1 MPLTPTITLTDNADG
16 TGAVCA
22 ISGSTGGST
31 NEVFA
36 ASWAGGFVPAAFQ
49 SKGSRSGDGNVSLAM
64 SAGYHWVYVKSTHS
78 GDEVVSLI
86 KGLRVT
92 DGEAAVFDQCL
103 DAAVAEIQA
112 LQLPAPWGSEAVAKR
127 KFPWNR
133 GMLAGGEKALVLVTP
148 LNDRTRQVLNQ
159 SDDFE
164 YGIQITA
171 AVKSNEHLTEYL
183 SADLLC
189 RQQLMNAFFPVAGQ
203 AALSGVSQIYNVT
216 VESGPV
222 IDPASFDRMYDVSA
236 FIIRCFERRT
246 RGIA

>member
-36 ASWAGGFVPAAFQ
+36 ASWAGGFVTAAFQ
-49 SKGSRSGDGNVSLAM
+49 SKGSRTGDGSVSLAM
-64 SAGYHWVYVKSTHS
+64 SAGYYWVYVKSTHS
-78 GDEVVSLI
+78 GDEAISLV
-86 KGLRVT
+86 KGVRVT
-92 DGEAAVFDQCL
+92 SGEAAIHDQCL
-103 DAAVAEIQA
+103 DAAVAKIQA

-148 LNDRTRQVLNQ
+148 INDRTRQVLNQ

-164 YGIQITA
+164 LGCQITA
-171 AVKSNEHLTEYL
+171 AVKSNESLTEHL

-189 RQQLMNAFFPVAGQ
+189 REQLMNAFLPVAGQ
-203 AALSGVSQIYNVT
+203 LPLAGVPEIYNVT
-216 VESGPV
+216 VEPGPV

-236 FIIRCFERRT
+236 FIIRCFNRRT
-246 RGIA
+246 RGLA